1 MVKIQFELDS
11 FYTANDLI
19 TKLLEGDGAGSGL
32 DADLLDG
39 HHGAYYLPLSSYTAA
54 DILAKLLTVHGPGSG
69 LNADLLDGT
78 ELSKILAIGATIPA
92 STNLNSYNAT
102 GLYHQPSTANA
113 SSGSNY
119 PVALAGM
126 LEVISDGPLIYQK
139 YTAYDSAHNVY
150 VRTCENGSW
159 YSWSRILD
167 TADLTTLNNN
177 LALKL
182 NAATY
187 TAADILSKLLGVD
200 GAGSGLDA
208 DTLDGVQYST
218 INSAIA
224 AKLSASSYTAADI
237 IAKLLTVDGTGT
249 GLDADKLDGQEGAY
263 YLPAGSYTA
272 ADILA
277 KLLTVD
283 GAGSGLDADKLDG
296 AQPSATGGTAS
307 AIVQARAGGTIS
319 PDYLPG
325 FADEDGTFRI
335 PKRVEKKTISSGSPV
350 TTSTFSNLDGN
361 SAEDYIL
368 KYRLYKNGT
377 GDVSFLL
384 RFNAD
389 SDYHYSSRVKTFID
403 NSGSLIEDPASLSQQ
418 ILRIGQT
425 KWSAVNWLKGKL
437 EIAAKSG
444 APRFVEGR
452 AQFYANLGQSGNDIF
467 SGFWDNTADNI
478 TSMTILNTGG
488 NSFYG
493 TIELLKLVDLVI
505 S

>member
-1 MVKIQFELDS
+1 M
-11 FYTANDLI
+11 DLI
-19 TKLLEGDGAGSGL
+19 SKIAESDGAGSGL

-39 HHGAYYLPLSSYTAA
+39 QHGSYYLPASTYTAS
-54 DILAKLLTVHGPGSG
+54 DILTKLLGVDGSGSG
-69 LNADLLDGT
+69 LDADKLDGV
-78 ELSKILAIGATIPA
+78 ELAKILALGATIPGSA
-92 STNLNSYNAT
+92 NLNSYDST
-102 GLYHQPSTANA
+102 GLYHQPSTTNA
-113 SSGSNY
+113 GTGSNY

-126 LEVISDGPLIYQK
+126 LEVIADGSLIYQK
-139 YTAYDSAHNVY
+139 YTTYDSAHNIY
-150 VRTCENGSW
+150 VRVCDNGTW
-159 YSWSRILD
+159 YSWTRVLD
-167 TADLTTLNNN
+167 TADLTTINNN

-187 TAADILSKLLGVD
+187 TAADIL
-200 GAGSGLDA
+200 
-208 DTLDGVQYST
+208 
-218 INSAIA
+218 
-224 AKLSASSYTAADI
+224 
-237 IAKLLTVDGTGT
+237 AKLLTVDG
-249 GLDADKLDGQEGAY
+249 
-263 YLPAGSYTA
+263 P
-272 ADILA
+272 
-277 KLLTVD
+277 
-283 GAGSGLDADKLDG
+283 GSGLDADKLDG
-296 AQPSATGGTAS
+296 IQYSAIESAINAKLAASIYTAADILTKIKTVDGPTSGLNADLLDGREGSYYMPLSSYTAADILTKLLTVDGPGTGLNADLLDGAHASATGGTAS

-350 TTSTFSNLDGN
+350 TSSTFSNLDGN

-377 GDVSFLL
+377 GDVTFLI

-389 SDYHYSSRVKTFID
+389 SDYHYSSRVKTYID
-403 NSGSLIEDPASLSQQ
+403 NGGSLIEDPASLSQQ

-425 KWSAVNWLKGKL
+425 KWSAVNWLKGKV

-452 AQFYANLGQSGNDIF
+452 SQFYASLSQSGNDIF
-467 SGFWDNTADNI
+467 SGFWDNSADNI